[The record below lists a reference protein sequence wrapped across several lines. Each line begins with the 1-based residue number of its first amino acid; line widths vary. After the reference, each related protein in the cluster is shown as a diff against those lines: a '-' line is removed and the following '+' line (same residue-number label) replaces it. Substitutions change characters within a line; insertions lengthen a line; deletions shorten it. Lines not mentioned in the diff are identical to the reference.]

1 MLQFTL
7 QCGIC
12 ISGCLLKR
20 AEFVLIQVANPD
32 GCYVSLS
39 LTACISI
46 SPWLCLYS

>member
-7 QCGIC
+7 QCGVC

-20 AEFVLIQVANPD
+20 VEFVMIQVANPD
-32 GCYVSLS
+32 CYYVSLS

-46 SPWLCLYS
+46 LPWLCLYS